1 MKGVSIFTFG
11 KVCSIINFDREGKAG
26 THTQYMYTILNTVS
40 SILQVNADMFLSS
53 LSLALF
59 QLAFFKLSQYLGNV
73 EVQLL
78 QPTLS

>member
-1 MKGVSIFTFG
+1 M
-11 KVCSIINFDREGKAG
+11 E
-26 THTQYMYTILNTVS
+26 YMYTILNTIS
-40 SILQVNADMFLSS
+40 SILQVNADVFLSS

>member
-1 MKGVSIFTFG
+1 MFG
-11 KVCSIINFDREGKAG
+11 KVCSIINFGGEETAG
-26 THTQYMYTILNTVS
+26 AHTQYMYIILNTIS
-40 SILQVNADMFLSS
+40 SILQVNTDVFLSS